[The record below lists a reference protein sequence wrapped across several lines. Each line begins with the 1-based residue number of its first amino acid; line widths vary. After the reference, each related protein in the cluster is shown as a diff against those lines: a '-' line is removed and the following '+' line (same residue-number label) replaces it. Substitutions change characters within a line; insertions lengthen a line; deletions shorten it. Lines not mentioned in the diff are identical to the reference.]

1 MNDSELMIQCHNKM
15 IEALAYIADNQWRIS
30 RNMEAF
36 YDGSDIEGCRVKE
49 E

>member
-1 MNDSELMIQCHNKM
+1 M

-30 RNMEAF
+30 RGMEAQH
-36 YDGSDIEGCRVKE
+36 DGLWIDSCKIKE